1 VTAAA
6 GDSTGFSV
14 EIASPRFS
22 QYGLSIRAGRVR
34 ISLEHK
40 AMRAIL
46 AASLLMVSLVPAGAV
61 AAECPPGALGVARTI
76 VVDPREHARIGA
88 MQYNETLPL
97 NDREVVLTFD
107 DGPVPRHTG
116 SVLETLASECTKATF
131 FMVGQMANSYPAMV
145 RRVHD
150 EGHTIANHSQ
160 THPFTFSRMSVPQA
174 AAQIEGGFASIRAA
188 LGDPDAVAPF
198 FRIPGL
204 LRQDS
209 VEQYLAAHGVM
220 TWSVDVVADDWTHI
234 NAAEIARRAVSRLE
248 ARGKGVLLL
257 HDIHEKTA
265 VALPVILE
273 ELKARGF
280 KIVHV
285 VPAAPDRPKTA
296 TTPEQWAA
304 HAAPAHGLWPR
315 VVVTDMAASAPALTV
330 PSPASFGVA
339 DPPGR
344 AVALSLAPGVDR
356 GPLQPGEVS
365 PSPVAPW
372 PRPNYS
378 GPSTAGSFAVPAAQN
393 FQYSRVFAGPRRDT
407 AGDAARKR
415 VASSR
420 ANGVRAKASNRSA
433 PHVASPFGGSRTASP
448 PRPFGHQ
455 L

>member
-1 VTAAA
+1 
-6 GDSTGFSV
+6 
-14 EIASPRFS
+14 
-22 QYGLSIRAGRVR
+22 
-34 ISLEHK
+34 
-40 AMRAIL
+40 MRAIL
-46 AASLLMVSLVPAGAV
+46 AASLLMASLVHGGAV

-131 FMVGQMANSYPAMV
+131 FMVGQMANAYPAMV

-174 AAQIEGGFASIRAA
+174 AAQIEGGFASLRAA

-234 NAAEIARRAVSRLE
+234 NAGEIARRAVSRLE

-265 VALPVILE
+265 VALPVILQ

-285 VPAAPDRPKTA
+285 VPTAPNRPKTA

-304 HAAPAHGLWPR
+304 HVPERGLWPR
-315 VVVTDMAASAPALTV
+315 VVVTDMATSAPALTV

-339 DPPGR
+339 DPSGL
-344 AVALSLAPGVDR
+344 AVAVSLVPGFDQAP
-356 GPLQPGEVS
+356 PHPGEV
-365 PSPVAPW
+365 PPPPVAPW

-378 GPSTAGSFAVPAAQN
+378 APTAAGSFAVPAAQN
-393 FQYSRVFAGPRRDT
+393 FQYAHVFAGPRRDT
-407 AGDAARKR
+407 TGGAERKR
-415 VASSR
+415 VASSP
-420 ANGVRAKASNRSA
+420 ANGVRAKASNRPA
-433 PHVASPFGGSRTASP
+433 PRVTSPFGGSRTASP
-448 PRPFGHQ
+448 PRLFGHQ

>member
-1 VTAAA
+1 
-6 GDSTGFSV
+6 
-14 EIASPRFS
+14 
-22 QYGLSIRAGRVR
+22 
-34 ISLEHK
+34 
-40 AMRAIL
+40 MRAIL
-46 AASLLMVSLVPAGAV
+46 AASLLMVSLVHGGAV

-174 AAQIEGGFASIRAA
+174 AAQIEGGFASLRAA

-234 NAAEIARRAVSRLE
+234 NAGEIARRAVSRLE

-257 HDIHEKTA
+257 HDIHAATA
-265 VALPVILE
+265 AALPVILQ

-315 VVVTDMAASAPALTV
+315 VVVTDMATSAPALTV

-339 DPPGR
+339 DPPGP
-344 AVALSLAPGVDR
+344 AVAVSLAPGFDHAPPR
-356 GPLQPGEVS
+356 PGEVS
-365 PSPVAPW
+365 PPPVAPW

-378 GPSTAGSFAVPAAQN
+378 APATAGSFAVPAAQN
-393 FQYSRVFAGPRRDT
+393 FQYAHVFAGPRRDT
-407 AGDAARKR
+407 TGVAARKR
-415 VASSR
+415 VASSPAHGCQGEGFQSAGPARHVPVRGISHRVAAAAVRSPVVGR
-420 ANGVRAKASNRSA
+420 ARTPRSLAAVMAMAARQNRK
-433 PHVASPFGGSRTASP
+433 GGR
-448 PRPFGHQ
+448 
-455 L
+455 

>member
-1 VTAAA
+1 
-6 GDSTGFSV
+6 
-14 EIASPRFS
+14 
-22 QYGLSIRAGRVR
+22 
-34 ISLEHK
+34 
-40 AMRAIL
+40 MRAIL
-46 AASLLMVSLVPAGAV
+46 AASLLMVSLVPGGAV

-174 AAQIEGGFASIRAA
+174 AAQIEGGFASMRAA

-265 VALPVILE
+265 VALPVILQ

-315 VVVTDMAASAPALTV
+315 VVVTDMATSAPALTV

-339 DPPGR
+339 DPPG
-344 AVALSLAPGVDR
+344 AMVALSLAPGFDHAPLRRVRCRRRRSRR
-356 GPLQPGEVS
+356 GRARTIRRRQRR
-365 PSPVAPW
+365 A
-372 PRPNYS
+372 R
-378 GPSTAGSFAVPAAQN
+378 
-393 FQYSRVFAGPRRDT
+393 SRCPPRRT
-407 AGDAARKR
+407 FSTRVCSLARAGTRPASRRANASRLRRRMVSGRRRPIGRPRVSRPRSGDLAPRRRRGCSVTSCRPRAHAAIARGRHGLAARQNQK
-415 VASSR
+415 
-420 ANGVRAKASNRSA
+420 
-433 PHVASPFGGSRTASP
+433 GGR
-448 PRPFGHQ
+448 
-455 L
+455 

>member
-1 VTAAA
+1 
-6 GDSTGFSV
+6 
-14 EIASPRFS
+14 
-22 QYGLSIRAGRVR
+22 
-34 ISLEHK
+34 
-40 AMRAIL
+40 MRAIL
-46 AASLLMVSLVPAGAV
+46 AASLLLVSFVHGGAV

-88 MQYNETLPL
+88 MQYGETLPL
-97 NDREVVLTFD
+97 NDKEVVLTFD

-131 FMVGQMANSYPAMV
+131 FMVGQMANAYPAMV

-265 VALPVILE
+265 VALPVILQ

-304 HAAPAHGLWPR
+304 HTAPAHGLWPR
-315 VVVTDMAASAPALTV
+315 VVVIDMAASAPALTV

-339 DPPGR
+339 DPPDP
-344 AVALSLAPGVDR
+344 AVALSLAPGFDHM
-356 GPLQPGEVS
+356 PLQPGEVS
-365 PSPVAPW
+365 TPPVAQW

-378 GPSTAGSFAVPAAQN
+378 APAAGSFAVPAAQN
-393 FQYSRVFAGPRRDT
+393 FQYSRVFAGPRRDP
-407 AGDAARKR
+407 AGVAARKR
-415 VASSR
+415 VASSP
-420 ANGVRAKASNRSA
+420 AQGVRAKASNRSA
-433 PHVASPFGGSRTASP
+433 PRVTSPFGESRAASP
-448 PRPFGHQ
+448 PRLFGHQ

>member
-1 VTAAA
+1 
-6 GDSTGFSV
+6 
-14 EIASPRFS
+14 
-22 QYGLSIRAGRVR
+22 
-34 ISLEHK
+34 
-40 AMRAIL
+40 MRAIF
-46 AASLLMVSLVPAGAV
+46 AESLLMLSLVHGGAV
-61 AAECPPGALGVARTI
+61 AAAECPPGALGVARTI
-76 VVDPREHARIGA
+76 VVDPREHTRIGA
-88 MQYNETLPL
+88 MQYGETLPL

-160 THPFTFSRMSVPQA
+160 SHPFTFSRMSVPQA
-174 AAQIEGGFASIRAA
+174 AAQIEGGFASLRAA
-188 LGDPDAVAPF
+188 LGDLGEVAPF

-265 VALPVILE
+265 VALPEILK

-285 VPAAPDRPKTA
+285 VPASPDRPKTA

-304 HAAPAHGLWPR
+304 HVPERGPWPR
-315 VVVTDMAASAPALTV
+315 VVVTDMSMSAPALTA
-330 PSPASFGVA
+330 PSPASFGIA
-339 DPPGR
+339 DPPGPTL
-344 AVALSLAPGVDR
+344 AVLAAPGFGR
-356 GPLQPGEVS
+356 PPLRPRD
-365 PSPVAPW
+365 VAW
-372 PRPNYS
+372 PRPSYS
-378 GPSTAGSFAVPAAQN
+378 VSVAAGSFAIPAAQN
-393 FQYSRVFAGPRRDT
+393 FQYAHVFESQPRDKGG
-407 AGDAARKR
+407 AAARKR
-415 VASSR
+415 VASSP
-420 ANGVRAKASNRSA
+420 AHGVRPKAPNRSA
-433 PHVASPFGGSRTASP
+433 PRVATPFGGTNAVSP
-448 PRPFGHQ
+448 PRLFGHQ

>member
-1 VTAAA
+1 
-6 GDSTGFSV
+6 
-14 EIASPRFS
+14 
-22 QYGLSIRAGRVR
+22 
-34 ISLEHK
+34 
-40 AMRAIL
+40 MRAIL
-46 AASLLMVSLVPAGAV
+46 AASLLILSLVPGGTV
-61 AAECPPGALGVARTI
+61 AAECPPDALGVARTI

-116 SVLETLASECTKATF
+116 SVLETLAAECTKATF

-145 RRVHD
+145 RRVYD

-174 AAQIEGGFASIRAA
+174 AAQIEGGFASMRAA

-220 TWSVDVVADDWTHI
+220 IWSVDVVADDWTHI

-257 HDIHEKTA
+257 HDIHAATA
-265 VALPVILE
+265 AALPVILQ

-285 VPAAPDRPKTA
+285 VPAAPDRPKTP

-315 VVVTDMAASAPALTV
+315 VLVTDMATSAPALTV

-339 DPPGR
+339 DPPGP
-344 AVALSLAPGVDR
+344 AVAVSLAPGF
-356 GPLQPGEVS
+356 GHATLQRGEVS
-365 PSPVAPW
+365 TPPVAPW
-372 PRPNYS
+372 PRPAYAA
-378 GPSTAGSFAVPAAQN
+378 PAAGSFAVPAAQN
-393 FQYSRVFAGPRRDT
+393 FQYARVF
-407 AGDAARKR
+407 
-415 VASSR
+415 
-420 ANGVRAKASNRSA
+420 
-433 PHVASPFGGSRTASP
+433 
-448 PRPFGHQ
+448 
-455 L
+455 

>member
-1 VTAAA
+1 
-6 GDSTGFSV
+6 
-14 EIASPRFS
+14 
-22 QYGLSIRAGRVR
+22 
-34 ISLEHK
+34 
-40 AMRAIL
+40 MRAIL
-46 AASLLMVSLVPAGAV
+46 AVSLLMVSVVHGGTV
-61 AAECPPGALGVARTI
+61 TAAECPPGALGVARTL
-76 VVDPREHARIGA
+76 VVDPREHTRIGA
-88 MQYNETLPL
+88 MQYGETLPL
-97 NDREVVLTFD
+97 EDKEVVLTFD

-131 FMVGQMANSYPAMV
+131 FMVGQMANAYPAMV

-150 EGHTIANHSQ
+150 EGHTVANHSQ

-174 AAQIEGGFASIRAA
+174 AAQIEGGFTSIRAA

-234 NAAEIARRAVSRLE
+234 NAGEIARRAVSRLD

-265 VALPVILE
+265 VALPVILQ

-285 VPAAPDRPKTA
+285 VPAAPDRPTTA

-304 HAAPAHGLWPR
+304 HVPERGLWPR
-315 VVVTDMAASAPALTV
+315 VVVTDMAMSVPALTV
-330 PSPASFGVA
+330 PSAASLGIA
-339 DPPGR
+339 GPPGSAI
-344 AVALSLAPGVDR
+344 AVSLAPSFDR
-356 GPLQPGEVS
+356 QPLRPREV
-365 PSPVAPW
+365 PW
-372 PRPNYS
+372 PRPSYAAA
-378 GPSTAGSFAVPAAQN
+378 PATGSFAIPAAQN
-393 FQYSRVFAGPRRDT
+393 FQYSHVFESPHRDRGG
-407 AGDAARKR
+407 AAARKR
-415 VASSR
+415 AASSP
-420 ANGVRAKASNRSA
+420 AHGVRAKAVKRPA
-433 PHVASPFGGSRTASP
+433 PRVATPFGAASP
-448 PRPFGHQ
+448 PRLFGHQ

>member
-1 VTAAA
+1 
-6 GDSTGFSV
+6 
-14 EIASPRFS
+14 
-22 QYGLSIRAGRVR
+22 
-34 ISLEHK
+34 
-40 AMRAIL
+40 MRAIL
-46 AASLLMVSLVPAGAV
+46 AASLLMASLVHGGAV

-131 FMVGQMANSYPAMV
+131 FMVGQMANAYPAMV

-174 AAQIEGGFASIRAA
+174 AAQIEGGFASLRAA

-265 VALPVILE
+265 VALPVILQ

-285 VPAAPDRPKTA
+285 VPTAADRPKTA

-304 HAAPAHGLWPR
+304 HVPERGLWPR
-315 VVVTDMAASAPALTV
+315 VVVTDMATSAPALTV

-339 DPPGR
+339 DPSGL
-344 AVALSLAPGVDR
+344 AVAVSLVPGFDQAP
-356 GPLQPGEVS
+356 PHPGEV
-365 PSPVAPW
+365 PPPPVAPW

-378 GPSTAGSFAVPAAQN
+378 APTAAGSFAVPAAQN
-393 FQYSRVFAGPRRDT
+393 FQYAHVFAGPRRDT
-407 AGDAARKR
+407 TGGAERKR
-415 VASSR
+415 VASSP
-420 ANGVRAKASNRSA
+420 ANGVRAKASNRPA
-433 PHVASPFGGSRTASP
+433 PRVTSPFGGSRTASP
-448 PRPFGHQ
+448 PRLFGHQ

>member
-1 VTAAA
+1 
-6 GDSTGFSV
+6 
-14 EIASPRFS
+14 
-22 QYGLSIRAGRVR
+22 
-34 ISLEHK
+34 
-40 AMRAIL
+40 MRAIL
-46 AASLLMVSLVPAGAV
+46 AASLLMVSLVHGGAV

-76 VVDPREHARIGA
+76 VVDPREHTRIGA
-88 MQYNETLPL
+88 MQYGETLPL

-131 FMVGQMANSYPAMV
+131 FMVGQMVNSYPAMV

-174 AAQIEGGFASIRAA
+174 AAQIEGGFASLRAA

-265 VALPVILE
+265 VALPVILQ

-285 VPAAPDRPKTA
+285 VPAGPDRPKTA

-304 HAAPAHGLWPR
+304 HVPERGLWPR
-315 VVVTDMAASAPALTV
+315 VVVTDMAAPPPALTV

-339 DPPGR
+339 DPPAP
-344 AVALSLAPGVDR
+344 AVAVSFAPGFDHAPRAGQV
-356 GPLQPGEVS
+356 PMP
-365 PSPVAPW
+365 PVAPW
-372 PRPNYS
+372 PRPIYS
-378 GPSTAGSFAVPAAQN
+378 APAAGSFAVPAAQN
-393 FQYSRVFAGPRRDT
+393 FQYTHVFAGPRRDP
-407 AGDAARKR
+407 AGAAARKR
-415 VASSR
+415 VASSP
-420 ANGVRAKASNRSA
+420 AHGARAKAVNRSA
-433 PHVASPFGGSRTASP
+433 PRVTSPFGGSRTASP
-448 PRPFGHQ
+448 PRLFGHQ

>member
-1 VTAAA
+1 
-6 GDSTGFSV
+6 
-14 EIASPRFS
+14 
-22 QYGLSIRAGRVR
+22 
-34 ISLEHK
+34 
-40 AMRAIL
+40 MRAIL
-46 AASLLMVSLVPAGAV
+46 AVSLLMVSLVHGGAV

-88 MQYNETLPL
+88 MQYGETLPL

-131 FMVGQMANSYPAMV
+131 FMVGQMANAYPAMV

-265 VALPVILE
+265 VALPVILQ
-273 ELKARGF
+273 ELKERGF

-285 VPAAPDRPKTA
+285 VPAAPDRPKTP

-315 VVVTDMAASAPALTV
+315 VVVTDMATSVPALTV

-339 DPPGR
+339 DPPGP
-344 AVALSLAPGVDR
+344 AVALSLAPGFDR
-356 GPLQPGEVS
+356 APLQPGEVS

-378 GPSTAGSFAVPAAQN
+378 TPSTVGSFAVPAAQN
-393 FQYSRVFAGPRRDT
+393 FQYARVFTGPRRDA
-407 AGDAARKR
+407 AGVAAPR
-415 VASSR
+415 VT
-420 ANGVRAKASNRSA
+420 
-433 PHVASPFGGSRTASP
+433 SPFGGSRTASP
-448 PRPFGHQ
+448 PRLFGHQ

>member
-1 VTAAA
+1 
-6 GDSTGFSV
+6 V

-40 AMRAIL
+40 AMRATL
-46 AASLLMVSLVPAGAV
+46 AALLMVSLVPGGAV

-88 MQYNETLPL
+88 MQYHETLPL

-131 FMVGQMANSYPAMV
+131 FMVGQMANAYPAMV

-174 AAQIEGGFASIRAA
+174 AAQIEGGFASMRAA

-234 NAAEIARRAVSRLE
+234 NAGEIARRAVSRLE

-257 HDIHEKTA
+257 HDIHAATA
-265 VALPVILE
+265 AALPEILQ

-285 VPAAPDRPKTA
+285 VPVAPERPKTA

-304 HAAPAHGLWPR
+304 HAVPARGLWPR
-315 VVVTDMAASAPALTV
+315 VVVTDMATSAPALTV
-330 PSPASFGVA
+330 PSAASFGVA
-339 DPPGR
+339 DPPG
-344 AVALSLAPGVDR
+344 AMVAPGFDR
-356 GPLQPGEVS
+356 AQLDPGGV
-365 PSPVAPW
+365 PARPVTW

-378 GPSTAGSFAVPAAQN
+378 APAAVGSFAVPAAQN
-393 FQYSRVFAGPRRDT
+393 FQFAHVFAGPRRDT
-407 AGDAARKR
+407 AGVAARKR
-415 VASSR
+415 IAASP
-420 ANGVRAKASNRSA
+420 A
-433 PHVASPFGGSRTASP
+433 PHRPAARVTSPFGGPRTASP
-448 PRPFGHQ
+448 PRLFGHQ

>member
-1 VTAAA
+1 
-6 GDSTGFSV
+6 
-14 EIASPRFS
+14 
-22 QYGLSIRAGRVR
+22 
-34 ISLEHK
+34 
-40 AMRAIL
+40 MRAIL
-46 AASLLMVSLVPAGAV
+46 AASLLMASLVHGGAV

-131 FMVGQMANSYPAMV
+131 FMVGQMANAYPAMV

-174 AAQIEGGFASIRAA
+174 AAQIEGGFASLRAA

-234 NAAEIARRAVSRLE
+234 NAGEIARRAVSRLE

-257 HDIHEKTA
+257 HDIHAATA
-265 VALPVILE
+265 AALPVILQ

-315 VVVTDMAASAPALTV
+315 VVVTDTATSAPALTV

-339 DPPGR
+339 DPPGP
-344 AVALSLAPGVDR
+344 AVALSLAPGFKHM
-356 GPLQPGEVS
+356 PLQPGEVS
-365 PSPVAPW
+365 RAPW
-372 PRPNYS
+372 PRPNYWA
-378 GPSTAGSFAVPAAQN
+378 PATAGLFAVPAAQN
-393 FQYSRVFAGPRRDT
+393 FQYSHVFAGPHRDT
-407 AGDAARKR
+407 TGVAARKR
-415 VASSR
+415 VASSP
-420 ANGVRAKASNRSA
+420 ANGVRAKASNRPA
-433 PHVASPFGGSRTASP
+433 PRVTSPFGGSRTASP
-448 PRPFGHQ
+448 PRLFGHQ

>member
-1 VTAAA
+1 
-6 GDSTGFSV
+6 
-14 EIASPRFS
+14 
-22 QYGLSIRAGRVR
+22 
-34 ISLEHK
+34 
-40 AMRAIL
+40 MRAIL
-46 AASLLMVSLVPAGAV
+46 AASLLMVSLVPRAV

-131 FMVGQMANSYPAMV
+131 FMVGQMVNSYPAMV

-174 AAQIEGGFASIRAA
+174 AAQIEGGFASMRAA

-265 VALPVILE
+265 VALPVILQ
-273 ELKARGF
+273 ELKERGF

-315 VVVTDMAASAPALTV
+315 VVVTDTATSAPALTV

-339 DPPGR
+339 DPPGP
-344 AVALSLAPGVDR
+344 AVAVSLAPGFDHA
-356 GPLQPGEVS
+356 PLRPGEVS
-365 PSPVAPW
+365 PTPVAPW
-372 PRPNYS
+372 PHPNYTS
-378 GPSTAGSFAVPAAQN
+378 PSTAGSFAVPAAQN
-393 FQYSRVFAGPRRDT
+393 FQYARVFTGPRRDT
-407 AGDAARKR
+407 AGVAARKR

>member
-1 VTAAA
+1 
-6 GDSTGFSV
+6 
-14 EIASPRFS
+14 
-22 QYGLSIRAGRVR
+22 
-34 ISLEHK
+34 
-40 AMRAIL
+40 MRAIL
-46 AASLLMVSLVPAGAV
+46 AASLLMVSLVHGGAV

-88 MQYNETLPL
+88 MQYGETLPL

-131 FMVGQMANSYPAMV
+131 FMVGQMANAYPAMV

-174 AAQIEGGFASIRAA
+174 AAQIEGGFASLRAA

-257 HDIHEKTA
+257 HDIHA
-265 VALPVILE
+265 S
-273 ELKARGF
+273 
-280 KIVHV
+280 
-285 VPAAPDRPKTA
+285 
-296 TTPEQWAA
+296 
-304 HAAPAHGLWPR
+304 HGRSL
-315 VVVTDMAASAPALTV
+315 A
-330 PSPASFGVA
+330 G
-339 DPPGR
+339 DPPGAQGARLQDRSRGARGAGPAEDRDHAR
-344 AVALSLAPGVDR
+344 AMGGARGAGARTLAARGRHRYGDVRAGIDGAKPGELRRCRSSRPGGRVVLGARLRPRAAAPG
-356 GPLQPGEVS
+356 
-365 PSPVAPW
+365 
-372 PRPNYS
+372 
-378 GPSTAGSFAVPAAQN
+378 
-393 FQYSRVFAGPRRDT
+393 
-407 AGDAARKR
+407 
-415 VASSR
+415 
-420 ANGVRAKASNRSA
+420 
-433 PHVASPFGGSRTASP
+433 
-448 PRPFGHQ
+448 
-455 L
+455 

>member
-1 VTAAA
+1 
-6 GDSTGFSV
+6 
-14 EIASPRFS
+14 
-22 QYGLSIRAGRVR
+22 
-34 ISLEHK
+34 
-40 AMRAIL
+40 MRAIL
-46 AASLLMVSLVPAGAV
+46 AASLLMLSLVPGGAV

-97 NDREVVLTFD
+97 NDKEVVLTFD

-131 FMVGQMANSYPAMV
+131 FMVGQMANAYPAMV

-174 AAQIEGGFASIRAA
+174 AAQIEGGFASMRAA

-265 VALPVILE
+265 VALPVILQ

-285 VPAAPDRPKTA
+285 VPTAADRPKTA

-304 HAAPAHGLWPR
+304 HVPERGLWPR
-315 VVVTDMAASAPALTV
+315 VVVPDMAMSVPALTV

-339 DPPGR
+339 DPAGAMV
-344 AVALSLAPGVDR
+344 AVAVAPGFDHAAR
-356 GPLQPGEVS
+356 PGEV
-365 PSPVAPW
+365 PW
-372 PRPNYS
+372 PRPNYMAAPAAS
-378 GPSTAGSFAVPAAQN
+378 SFAVPAAQN
-393 FQYSRVFAGPRRDT
+393 FQYVRVFAGPRRDT
-407 AGDAARKR
+407 AGGAARKR
-415 VASSR
+415 VAYSP
-420 ANGVRAKASNRSA
+420 AQGVRAKASNR
-433 PHVASPFGGSRTASP
+433 PVPRVTSPFGGSRTASP
-448 PRPFGHQ
+448 PRLFGHQ

>member
-1 VTAAA
+1 
-6 GDSTGFSV
+6 
-14 EIASPRFS
+14 
-22 QYGLSIRAGRVR
+22 
-34 ISLEHK
+34 
-40 AMRAIL
+40 MRAIL
-46 AASLLMVSLVPAGAV
+46 AASLLMVSLVHGR
-61 AAECPPGALGVARTI
+61 AAAAACPPGALGVARTI

-107 DGPVPRHTG
+107 DGRCRVI
-116 SVLETLASECTKATF
+116 
-131 FMVGQMANSYPAMV
+131 PA
-145 RRVHD
+145 
-150 EGHTIANHSQ
+150 A
-160 THPFTFSRMSVPQA
+160 FSRRWHPNAPRRPSSWSDRWSTAIPPWCV
-174 AAQIEGGFASIRAA
+174 ASTTKDTRSRTTAKLIPSPSAGCRSRRRRRRSKAGCTLRAA

-204 LRQDS
+204 LRQDW

-234 NAAEIARRAVSRLE
+234 NAGEIARRAVSRLE

-257 HDIHEKTA
+257 HDIHAATA
-265 VALPVILE
+265 AALPVILQ

-315 VVVTDMAASAPALTV
+315 VVVTDMATSAPALTV

-339 DPPGR
+339 DPSGL
-344 AVALSLAPGVDR
+344 AVAVSLAPGFDHM
-356 GPLQPGEVS
+356 PLQPGAVS
-365 PSPVAPW
+365 PPPVAPW
-372 PRPNYS
+372 PRPNFS
-378 GPSTAGSFAVPAAQN
+378 APSMAGSFAVPAAQN
-393 FQYSRVFAGPRRDT
+393 FQYAHVFAGPRRDT
-407 AGDAARKR
+407 TARAARKR
-415 VASSR
+415 VASSP
-420 ANGVRAKASNRSA
+420 ANGVRAKASNRPA
-433 PHVASPFGGSRTASP
+433 PRVTSPFGGSRTASP
-448 PRPFGHQ
+448 PRLFGRQ

>member
-1 VTAAA
+1 
-6 GDSTGFSV
+6 
-14 EIASPRFS
+14 
-22 QYGLSIRAGRVR
+22 
-34 ISLEHK
+34 
-40 AMRAIL
+40 MRAIL
-46 AASLLMVSLVPAGAV
+46 AASLLMVSLVHGGAV

-88 MQYNETLPL
+88 MQYGETLPL

-174 AAQIEGGFASIRAA
+174 AAQIEGGFASMRAA

-265 VALPVILE
+265 VALPVILQ

-285 VPAAPDRPKTA
+285 VPTAPDRPKTA

-304 HAAPAHGLWPR
+304 HVR
-315 VVVTDMAASAPALTV
+315 RSTD
-330 PSPASFGVA
+330 F
-339 DPPGR
+339 GR
-344 AVALSLAPGVDR
+344 AWS
-356 GPLQPGEVS
+356 S
-365 PSPVAPW
+365 PIW
-372 PRPNYS
+372 R
-378 GPSTAGSFAVPAAQN
+378 
-393 FQYSRVFAGPRRDT
+393 RPRR
-407 AGDAARKR
+407 
-415 VASSR
+415 
-420 ANGVRAKASNRSA
+420 
-433 PHVASPFGGSRTASP
+433 H
-448 PRPFGHQ
+448 
-455 L
+455 

>member
-1 VTAAA
+1 
-6 GDSTGFSV
+6 
-14 EIASPRFS
+14 
-22 QYGLSIRAGRVR
+22 
-34 ISLEHK
+34 
-40 AMRAIL
+40 MRAIL
-46 AASLLMVSLVPAGAV
+46 AASLLLVSFVHGGAV

-88 MQYNETLPL
+88 MQYGETLPL

-116 SVLETLASECTKATF
+116 SVLETLAAECTKATF
-131 FMVGQMANSYPAMV
+131 FMVGQMANAYPAMV

-265 VALPVILE
+265 VALPVILQ

-315 VVVTDMAASAPALTV
+315 VVVTDMATSAPALTV

-339 DPPGR
+339 DPPGPV
-344 AVALSLAPGVDR
+344 VALSLAPGFDHM
-356 GPLQPGEVS
+356 PLQPGEVS
-365 PSPVAPW
+365 TPPVAPW

-378 GPSTAGSFAVPAAQN
+378 APPAGAR
-393 FQYSRVFAGPRRDT
+393 SRFPRRRT
-407 AGDAARKR
+407 FSIRVCSLVRAGTRLAARR
-415 VASSR
+415 GNGWRLRRRMVSGRRRPIGRRRASRPRSGDLAPRRRRGCSVTSCRPR
-420 ANGVRAKASNRSA
+420 AHAAIARGR
-433 PHVASPFGGSRTASP
+433 HGHGGRQNQKGG
-448 PRPFGHQ
+448 R
-455 L
+455 

>member
-1 VTAAA
+1 
-6 GDSTGFSV
+6 
-14 EIASPRFS
+14 
-22 QYGLSIRAGRVR
+22 
-34 ISLEHK
+34 
-40 AMRAIL
+40 MRAIL
-46 AASLLMVSLVPAGAV
+46 AASLLMVSLVHGGAV

-76 VVDPREHARIGA
+76 VVDPREHTRIGA
-88 MQYNETLPL
+88 MQYGETLPL

-131 FMVGQMANSYPAMV
+131 FMVGQMVNSYPAMV

-174 AAQIEGGFASIRAA
+174 AAQIEGGFASLRAA

-265 VALPVILE
+265 VALPVILQ

-285 VPAAPDRPKTA
+285 VPAGPDRPKTA

-304 HAAPAHGLWPR
+304 HVPERGLWPR
-315 VVVTDMAASAPALTV
+315 VVVTDMAAPAPALTV

-339 DPPGR
+339 DPPAP
-344 AVALSLAPGVDR
+344 AVALSLAPGLDHAPPR
-356 GPLQPGEVS
+356 PGEVS
-365 PSPVAPW
+365 PPPVAPW

-378 GPSTAGSFAVPAAQN
+378 APSTAGSFAVPAAQN

-407 AGDAARKR
+407 TGVAVRKR
-415 VASSR
+415 VASSPPKS
-420 ANGVRAKASNRSA
+420 VRAKASNRSA
-433 PHVASPFGGSRTASP
+433 PRVTSPFGGSRTAPP
-448 PRPFGHQ
+448 PRLFGHQ

>member
-1 VTAAA
+1 
-6 GDSTGFSV
+6 
-14 EIASPRFS
+14 
-22 QYGLSIRAGRVR
+22 
-34 ISLEHK
+34 
-40 AMRAIL
+40 MRAIL
-46 AASLLMVSLVPAGAV
+46 AASLLMASLVHGGAV

-131 FMVGQMANSYPAMV
+131 FMVGQMANAYPAMV

-174 AAQIEGGFASIRAA
+174 AAQIEGGFASLRAA

-234 NAAEIARRAVSRLE
+234 NAGEIARRAVSRLE

-257 HDIHEKTA
+257 HDIHAATA
-265 VALPVILE
+265 AALPVILQ

-315 VVVTDMAASAPALTV
+315 VVVTDMATSAPALTV

-339 DPPGR
+339 DPPGP
-344 AVALSLAPGVDR
+344 AVVALSLAPRFDHVPPR
-356 GPLQPGEVS
+356 PGEVT
-365 PSPVAPW
+365 PPPVAP
-372 PRPNYS
+372 
-378 GPSTAGSFAVPAAQN
+378 
-393 FQYSRVFAGPRRDT
+393 
-407 AGDAARKR
+407 
-415 VASSR
+415 
-420 ANGVRAKASNRSA
+420 
-433 PHVASPFGGSRTASP
+433 
-448 PRPFGHQ
+448 
-455 L
+455 

>member
-1 VTAAA
+1 
-6 GDSTGFSV
+6 
-14 EIASPRFS
+14 
-22 QYGLSIRAGRVR
+22 
-34 ISLEHK
+34 
-40 AMRAIL
+40 MRAIL
-46 AASLLMVSLVPAGAV
+46 AASLLMVSLVHGGAV

-88 MQYNETLPL
+88 MQYGETLPL

-265 VALPVILE
+265 VALPVILQ

-285 VPAAPDRPKTA
+285 VPTAPDRPKTP
-296 TTPEQWAA
+296 TMPEQWAA
-304 HAAPAHGLWPR
+304 HVPERGLWPR
-315 VVVTDMAASAPALTV
+315 VVVTDMAASVPALTV

-339 DPPGR
+339 DPPGP
-344 AVALSLAPGVDR
+344 AVALAPGFEHM
-356 GPLQPGEVS
+356 PLQPGEVPTS
-365 PSPVAPW
+365 RVVAQW

-378 GPSTAGSFAVPAAQN
+378 APIAAGSFAVPAAQN
-393 FQYSRVFAGPRRDT
+393 FQYSHVFAGPRRDT
-407 AGDAARKR
+407 TGGAARKR
-415 VASSR
+415 VASSP
-420 ANGVRAKASNRSA
+420 AQGVRAKASNRAA
-433 PHVASPFGGSRTASP
+433 PRVTSPFGGPRTASP
-448 PRPFGHQ
+448 PRLFGHQ

>member
-1 VTAAA
+1 
-6 GDSTGFSV
+6 
-14 EIASPRFS
+14 
-22 QYGLSIRAGRVR
+22 
-34 ISLEHK
+34 
-40 AMRAIL
+40 MRAIL
-46 AASLLMVSLVPAGAV
+46 AASLLMASLVHGGAV

-131 FMVGQMANSYPAMV
+131 FMVGRWPTPIPPWCAASTTKGTRSRITA
-145 RRVHD
+145 
-150 EGHTIANHSQ
+150 Q

-174 AAQIEGGFASIRAA
+174 AAQIEGGFASLRAA

-234 NAAEIARRAVSRLE
+234 NAGEIARRAVSRLE

-257 HDIHEKTA
+257 HDIHAATA
-265 VALPVILE
+265 AALPVILQ

-304 HAAPAHGLWPR
+304 HAAPAP
-315 VVVTDMAASAPALTV
+315 D
-330 PSPASFGVA
+330 F
-339 DPPGR
+339 GR
-344 AVALSLAPGVDR
+344 AWS
-356 GPLQPGEVS
+356 S
-365 PSPVAPW
+365 PIW
-372 PRPNYS
+372 R
-378 GPSTAGSFAVPAAQN
+378 
-393 FQYSRVFAGPRRDT
+393 RPRR
-407 AGDAARKR
+407 
-415 VASSR
+415 
-420 ANGVRAKASNRSA
+420 
-433 PHVASPFGGSRTASP
+433 H
-448 PRPFGHQ
+448 
-455 L
+455 

>member
-1 VTAAA
+1 VTAGA

-46 AASLLMVSLVPAGAV
+46 AASLLMVSLVPGGAV

-145 RRVHD
+145 RRVHE

-174 AAQIEGGFASIRAA
+174 AAQIEGGFASMRAA

-234 NAAEIARRAVSRLE
+234 NAAEIARRAVSRVE

-257 HDIHEKTA
+257 HDIHAATA
-265 VALPVILE
+265 AALPVILQ

-315 VVVTDMAASAPALTV
+315 VVVTDMATSAPATV
-330 PSPASFGVA
+330 PGPVSFGVA
-339 DPPGR
+339 DLPGP
-344 AVALSLAPGVDR
+344 AVALSLALGFDHA
-356 GPLQPGEVS
+356 PLQPGEVS

-378 GPSTAGSFAVPAAQN
+378 APSTAGSFAVPAAQN

-407 AGDAARKR
+407 TGGAARKR
-415 VASSR
+415 VASSP

-433 PHVASPFGGSRTASP
+433 PRVTSPFGGSRTASP
-448 PRPFGHQ
+448 PRLFGHQ

>member
-1 VTAAA
+1 
-6 GDSTGFSV
+6 
-14 EIASPRFS
+14 
-22 QYGLSIRAGRVR
+22 
-34 ISLEHK
+34 
-40 AMRAIL
+40 MRAIL
-46 AASLLMVSLVPAGAV
+46 AASLLMLSLVPGGTV

-97 NDREVVLTFD
+97 NDKEVVLTFD

-131 FMVGQMANSYPAMV
+131 FMVGQMANAYPAMV

-150 EGHTIANHSQ
+150 EGHTIANHIQ

-174 AAQIEGGFASIRAA
+174 AAQIEGGFASMRAA

-265 VALPVILE
+265 VALPVILQ

-285 VPAAPDRPKTA
+285 VPTAADRPKTA

-304 HAAPAHGLWPR
+304 HVPERGLWPR
-315 VVVTDMAASAPALTV
+315 VVVTDMATSAPALTV

-339 DPPGR
+339 DPAGAMV
-344 AVALSLAPGVDR
+344 AVALAPGFDDAAR
-356 GPLQPGEVS
+356 LGEV
-365 PSPVAPW
+365 PW
-372 PRPNYS
+372 PRPNYMAA
-378 GPSTAGSFAVPAAQN
+378 PAAGSFAVPAAQN
-393 FQYSRVFAGPRRDT
+393 FQYVRVFAGPRRDT
-407 AGDAARKR
+407 AGGAARKR
-415 VASSR
+415 LASSP
-420 ANGVRAKASNRSA
+420 AHGVRAKASTRPA
-433 PHVASPFGGSRTASP
+433 PRVTSPFGGSRTA
-448 PRPFGHQ
+448 FGHQ